1 MFDSLKDKLQDV
13 FSALGK
19 RGALRES
26 DVDAA
31 LREVRLALLD
41 ADVALPVV
49 KSFVANVREKA
60 VGSDVLKS
68 VRPDQQV
75 IKIVNDALTE
85 VLGSEPAPLNIAV
98 NPPAVILMAG
108 LQGSGKTTTAGKLA
122 LRLRTRERKKVM
134 LASLFV
140 TRPAAREQL
149 RILGEQAEVGVL
161 PEADRES
168 PAQIA
173 KRALQAAKL
182 QGFDVLILDTAGR
195 VTIDEGLMAELREVK
210 ALTNP
215 HEVLLVADAMTG
227 QDAVTTA
234 TAFNEAVDIT
244 GIVLTRLDGDARGG
258 AALSM
263 REITGCPIK
272 LVGVG
277 EKQDALEEFDPARM
291 AGRILDMGDVVA
303 LVEKAA
309 ENIEQEEAE
318 RLAKRMA
325 KGQFDMNDFLSQPR
339 QLQKMGGL
347 GGIMGMLP
355 GLGKMQKQ
363 IAAAG
368 IDDSMIRRQEA
379 IILSMTKKERASVG
393 LLNAS
398 RRKRIA
404 AGSGTSVQEVNRVV
418 KQYQEMAKMMKKLG
432 GKSGAS
438 MMKAL
443 MGGGMGG
450 MGGGMPGGMPGGAPG
465 GTTGGGMPGLG
476 GLGGGLPGNLP
487 GGKGGL
493 PGLPGGL
500 PGLGGKP
507 SGKRNSQNSHNS
519 LRKDEYSWLSRSDL
533 PAAAPRSARF
543 TVLLLPRLL
552 PRVTAVMSSGSAP
565 TTRWCRK
572 TTTSA

>member
-1 MFDSLKDKLQDV
+1 MFDTLKDKLQDV
-13 FSALGK
+13 FSGLGK
-19 RGALRES
+19 RGALREA

-49 KSFVANVREKA
+49 KTFISRVREQA
-60 VGSDVLKS
+60 VGVDVLKA

-75 IKIVNDALTE
+75 IKIVNDTLTE

-122 LRLRTRERKKVM
+122 LRLRSRDRKKVM
-134 LASLFV
+134 LASLDV

-149 RILGEQAEVGVL
+149 RILGEQAEVDVL
-161 PEADRES
+161 READRES

-195 VTIDEGLMAELREVK
+195 VSIDEALMSELREIK

-263 REITGCPIK
+263 REITGRPIK

-309 ENIEQEEAE
+309 ENIEVEEAE

-325 KGQFDMNDFLSQPR
+325 KGQFDMNDFLSQLR

-379 IILSMTKKERASVG
+379 IILSMTKKERIAVG

-404 AGSGTSVQEVNRVV
+404 AGSGTTVQEVNRLV
-418 KQYQEMAKMMKKLG
+418 KQYQDMARMMKKLG
-432 GKSGAS
+432 GKSGAAA
-438 MMKAL
+438 MKAL
-443 MGGGMGG
+443 MGGGMPGG
-450 MGGGMPGGMPGGAPG
+450 MGGGMPGGMPGGL
-465 GTTGGGMPGLG
+465 GGMPGGMG
-476 GLGGGLPGNLP
+476 G
-487 GGKGGL
+487 
-493 PGLPGGL
+493 GGL
-500 PGLGGKP
+500 PGLGGGGLGGGSFPGLGGPSSKKP
-507 SGKRNSQNSHNS
+507 DGKD
-519 LRKDEYSWLSRSDL
+519 K
-533 PAAAPRSARF
+533 
-543 TVLLLPRLL
+543 
-552 PRVTAVMSSGSAP
+552 
-565 TTRWCRK
+565 
-572 TTTSA
+572 

>member
-1 MFDSLKDKLQDV
+1 MFDNLKDKLQDV

-19 RGALRES
+19 RGALSES

-49 KSFVANVREKA
+49 KSFIAKVREGA

-75 IKIVNDALTE
+75 IKIVNDVLTE
-85 VLGSEPAPLNIAV
+85 VLGGDAEPLASAT
-98 NPPAVILMAG
+98 NPPTVILMAG

-122 LRLRTRERKKVM
+122 LRLRTKDRKKVM
-134 LASLFV
+134 LASLDV

-149 RILGEQAEVGVL
+149 RMLAEQAEVGVL

-168 PAQIA
+168 PPQIA

-182 QGFDVLILDTAGR
+182 QAYDVLILDTAGR
-195 VTIDEGLMAELREVK
+195 ISIDEGLMAELRDIK
-210 ALTNP
+210 KLTNP

-227 QDAVTTA
+227 QDAVNTA
-234 TAFNEAVDIT
+234 QAFHDAVGVT
-244 GIVLTRLDGDARGG
+244 GIALTRLDGDARGG

-263 REITGCPIK
+263 RHITGCPIK

-277 EKQDALEEFDPARM
+277 EKQDALEDFDPARM
-291 AGRILDMGDVVA
+291 AGRILDMGDIVA

-309 ENIEQEEAE
+309 ETIEAE
-318 RLAKRMA
+318 DAERIARRMA
-325 KGQFDMNDFLSQPR
+325 KGQFDLNDFLTQIR

-347 GGIMGMLP
+347 GGLMGMLP

-368 IDDSMIRRQEA
+368 VDDSMIKRQEA
-379 IILSMTKKERASVG
+379 IILSMTKKERVSVG

-404 AGSGTSVQEVNRVV
+404 AGSGTSVQDVNRLV
-418 KQYQEMAKMMKKLG
+418 KQYQDMAKMMKKLG
-432 GKSGAS
+432 GKSGAAA
-438 MMKAL
+438 MKAM
-443 MGGGMGG
+443 MGGGMPG
-450 MGGGMPGGMPGGAPG
+450 MGGGMPDMNALSKGLGSNEL
-465 GTTGGGMPGLG
+465 GGGLPKGLG
-476 GLGGGLPGNLP
+476 GLGGGLPG
-487 GGKGGL
+487 GL
-493 PGLPGGL
+493 PNGL

-507 SGKRNSQNSHNS
+507 SGK
-519 LRKDEYSWLSRSDL
+519 K
-533 PAAAPRSARF
+533 
-543 TVLLLPRLL
+543 
-552 PRVTAVMSSGSAP
+552 
-565 TTRWCRK
+565 K
-572 TTTSA
+572 

>member
-1 MFDSLKDKLQDV
+1 MFDNLKDKLQDV

-19 RGALRES
+19 RGALSES

-49 KSFVANVREKA
+49 KSFIAKVREGA

-75 IKIVNDALTE
+75 IKIVNDVLTE
-85 VLGSEPAPLNIAV
+85 VLGGDAEPLASAT
-98 NPPAVILMAG
+98 NPPTVILMAG

-122 LRLRTRERKKVM
+122 LRLRTKDRKKVM
-134 LASLFV
+134 LASLDV

-149 RILGEQAEVGVL
+149 RMLAEQAEVGVL

-168 PAQIA
+168 PPQIA

-182 QGFDVLILDTAGR
+182 QAYDVLILDTAGR
-195 VTIDEGLMAELREVK
+195 ISIDEGLMAELRDIK
-210 ALTNP
+210 KLTNP

-227 QDAVTTA
+227 QDAVNTA
-234 TAFNEAVDIT
+234 QAFHDAVGVT
-244 GIVLTRLDGDARGG
+244 GIALTRLDGDARGG

-263 REITGCPIK
+263 RHITGCPIK

-277 EKQDALEEFDPARM
+277 EKQDALEDFDPARM
-291 AGRILDMGDVVA
+291 AGRILDMGDIVA

-309 ENIEQEEAE
+309 ETIEAE
-318 RLAKRMA
+318 DAERIARRMA
-325 KGQFDMNDFLSQPR
+325 KGQFDLNDFLTQIR

-347 GGIMGMLP
+347 GGLMGMLP

-368 IDDSMIRRQEA
+368 VDDSMIKRQEA
-379 IILSMTKKERASVG
+379 IILSMTKKERVSVG

-404 AGSGTSVQEVNRVV
+404 AGSGTSVQDVNRLV
-418 KQYQEMAKMMKKLG
+418 KQYQDMAKMMKKLG
-432 GKSGAS
+432 GKSGAAA
-438 MMKAL
+438 MKAM
-443 MGGGMGG
+443 MGGGMPGMGG
-450 MGGGMPGGMPGGAPG
+450 MGGGMPDMNALSKGLGSNEL
-465 GTTGGGMPGLG
+465 GGGLPKGLG
-476 GLGGGLPGNLP
+476 GLGGGLPG
-487 GGKGGL
+487 GL
-493 PGLPGGL
+493 SNGL

-507 SGKRNSQNSHNS
+507 SGK
-519 LRKDEYSWLSRSDL
+519 K
-533 PAAAPRSARF
+533 
-543 TVLLLPRLL
+543 
-552 PRVTAVMSSGSAP
+552 
-565 TTRWCRK
+565 K
-572 TTTSA
+572 

>member
-1 MFDSLKDKLQDV
+1 MFDTLKDKLQDV
-13 FSALGK
+13 FSGLGK
-19 RGALRES
+19 RGALREA

-49 KSFVANVREKA
+49 KTFISRVREQA
-60 VGSDVLKS
+60 VGVDVLKA

-75 IKIVNDALTE
+75 IKIVNDTLTE

-122 LRLRTRERKKVM
+122 LRLRSRDRKKVM
-134 LASLFV
+134 LASLDV

-149 RILGEQAEVGVL
+149 RILGEQAEVDVL
-161 PEADRES
+161 READRES

-195 VTIDEGLMAELREVK
+195 VSIDEALMSELREIK

-263 REITGCPIK
+263 REITGRPIK

-309 ENIEQEEAE
+309 ENIEVEEAE

-325 KGQFDMNDFLSQPR
+325 KGQFDMNDFLSQLR

-379 IILSMTKKERASVG
+379 IILSMTKKERIAVG

-404 AGSGTSVQEVNRVV
+404 AGSGTTVQEVNRLV
-418 KQYQEMAKMMKKLG
+418 KQYQDMARMMKKLG
-432 GKSGAS
+432 GKSGAAA
-438 MMKAL
+438 MKAL
-443 MGGGMGG
+443 MGGGMPGG
-450 MGGGMPGGMPGGAPG
+450 MGGGMPGGIPGGL
-465 GTTGGGMPGLG
+465 GGMPGGMG
-476 GLGGGLPGNLP
+476 G
-487 GGKGGL
+487 
-493 PGLPGGL
+493 GGL
-500 PGLGGKP
+500 PGLGGGGLGGGSFPGLGGPSSKKP
-507 SGKRNSQNSHNS
+507 DGKD
-519 LRKDEYSWLSRSDL
+519 K
-533 PAAAPRSARF
+533 
-543 TVLLLPRLL
+543 
-552 PRVTAVMSSGSAP
+552 
-565 TTRWCRK
+565 
-572 TTTSA
+572 

>member
-1 MFDSLKDKLQDV
+1 MFEALNERLTGV
-13 FSALGK
+13 FDRITG
-19 RGALRES
+19 RGALSEK
-26 DVDAA
+26 DVAEA
-31 LREVRLALLD
+31 MREVRVALLE

-49 KSFVANVREKA
+49 KEFIAFATERATGEEVIR
-60 VGSDVLKS
+60 S
-68 VRPDQQV
+68 VKPADQV
-75 IKIVNDALTE
+75 VKIVYDGLIE
-85 VLGSEPAPLNIAV
+85 MLGGEEPVPLNTNA
-98 NPPAVILMAG
+98 NPPAVVLMAG

-134 LASLFV
+134 LASLDV

-325 KGQFDMNDFLSQPR
+325 KGQFDMNDFLSQIR

-379 IILSMTKKERASVG
+379 IILSMTKKERSSVG

-465 GTTGGGMPGLG
+465 GTSGGGMPGLG

-507 SGKRNSQNSHNS
+507 SGK
-519 LRKDEYSWLSRSDL
+519 K
-533 PAAAPRSARF
+533 
-543 TVLLLPRLL
+543 
-552 PRVTAVMSSGSAP
+552 
-565 TTRWCRK
+565 K
-572 TTTSA
+572 